1 MTLKNSLSKKKNN
14 KFMIH
19 ETKGEYSI
27 FINSASREKLGG
39 T

>member
-1 MTLKNSLSKKKNN
+1 MTLKSVYQKKNIN

>member
-1 MTLKNSLSKKKNN
+1 
-14 KFMIH
+14 MIH

-39 T
+39 TEENTCTVN